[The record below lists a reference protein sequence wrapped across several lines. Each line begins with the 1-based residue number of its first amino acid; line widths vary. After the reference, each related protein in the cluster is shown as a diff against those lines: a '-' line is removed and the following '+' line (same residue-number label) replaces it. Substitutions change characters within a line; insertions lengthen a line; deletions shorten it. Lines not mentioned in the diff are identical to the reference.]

1 MRGPAQPSIV
11 IAKIVGT
18 AQQVYAVSEHLTTC
32 EHARHITDLHN
43 LYDNI
48 NDLKPNK
55 PFGNFELIAN
65 NTKILQSLQHTN
77 SNILLFLE
85 ALYIKLKG
93 QHLIVVLKP
102 RRN

>member
-1 MRGPAQPSIV
+1 MPNLRTLLTEHAS
-11 IAKIVGT
+11 
-18 AQQVYAVSEHLTTC
+18 AVSEHLTTC

-43 LYDNI
+43 LYNNI
-48 NDLKPNK
+48 NPNK

-85 ALYIKLKG
+85 ALHIKFKRPALNSGLKASKE
-93 QHLIVVLKP
+93 LMLFT
-102 RRN
+102 